1 VRRSRHAS
9 RIIRGGAEGL
19 IVAGECDSSFIL
31 KCNFLSS
38 FDIFIYAHSFLVGNI
53 SSSSM
58 ISMIFRMCSIPKWSI
73 EFLFFNKKH
82 GRPPKPYGLH

>member
-1 VRRSRHAS
+1 MCRSRHAS

-38 FDIFIYAHSFLVGNI
+38 FDIFTYAHSFLVGNI

-58 ISMIFRMCSIPKWSI
+58 ISMIFRMCSIPK
-73 EFLFFNKKH
+73 
-82 GRPPKPYGLH
+82 